1 MKSRLTALLL
11 TLALLLTALPICAT
25 AEEASST
32 RMPYYDVFPL
42 QLDDNT
48 VFELPIDWGYQFVE
62 LEGVPPIAYAMN
74 DSEQLLMMVKI
85 PADYTPNEAS
95 DQLGLTSFIPEGT
108 AVMLGITTP
117 ESTRLQEMTINDMP
131 AVLVEMKG
139 QGFDILW
146 IGDSGDLFFLMFP
159 NDDDAFVQQ
168 ALEVGQSLRVF
179 HRKDERVNPASDF
192 VYTTENGEVTI
203 TDYTGTSEH
212 VLIPSEIGGFPVTA
226 LADKA
231 FYEKHV
237 TTVVVPDS
245 VKTLGEACFS
255 GDNFLMSL
263 TLPEDLAVLPPIALE
278 SCYSLLDFE
287 LPKGL
292 KTIGAG
298 AFQAIFYLTHLTI
311 PAGVTDIEQMN
322 FLMMHG
328 LEEVAVAEGSTS
340 FTYDAENGMLMTADK
355 TRLLHCFFHLAPQKE
370 IILPEGMKT
379 IDPFAFH
386 YDAVVE
392 RIVLPEGAETI
403 GLLAFS
409 VCPKLTEI
417 VIPQSVTAIGTVA
430 GQAGNGSITSFAQ
443 NVLVTPEGSPAWNW
457 AQESGVTVKA
467 PETNESMN
475 TLLIENKGV

>member
-11 TLALLLTALPICAT
+11 TLALLLTALPVCAA
-25 AEEASST
+25 AEETSST
-32 RMPYYDVFPL
+32 RIPLYDVFPL

-48 VFELPIDWGYQFVE
+48 VLELPIDWGYQFVE

-95 DQLGLTSFIPEGT
+95 DRLGLTSFIPEGT

-117 ESTRLQEMTINDMP
+117 QSMRLQEMTINDMP
-131 AVLVEMKG
+131 AVLVEMNG

-146 IGDSGDLFFLMFP
+146 IGDSGDLYFLMFP

-192 VYTTENGEVTI
+192 DCTAENGEVTI
-203 TDYTGTSEH
+203 TDYTGTREH

-245 VKTLGEACFS
+245 VTEIGEACFS
-255 GDNFLMSL
+255 GDNYLVSL
-263 TLPEDLAVLPPIALE
+263 TLPDGLAELPPIALE
-278 SCYSLLDFE
+278 SCYSLMDFE

-298 AFQAIFYLTHLTI
+298 ALQAIFYLTHLTI

-328 LEEVAVAEGSTS
+328 LEEVSVAEGSTS
-340 FTYDAENGMLMTADK
+340 FTYDAENGLLMTADK
-355 TRLLHCFFHLAPQKE
+355 ARLLHCFFHLAPQKE

-386 YDAVVE
+386 YDVTVE
-392 RIVLPEGAETI
+392 KIVLPEGAETI
-403 GLLAFS
+403 GLLAFGI
-409 VCPKLTEI
+409 CPKLTEI
-417 VIPQSVTAIGTVA
+417 VIPQSVTAIGTVE
-430 GQAGNGSITSFAQ
+430 GQAGSGSITSFAQ
-443 NVLVTPEGSPAWNW
+443 NVLVTPEGSPAWDW
-457 AQESGVTVKA
+457 AQKTGVTVKA
-467 PETNESMN
+467 PETNE
-475 TLLIENKGV
+475 

>member
-11 TLALLLTALPICAT
+11 TLALLLTALPVCAA
-25 AEEASST
+25 AEETSST
-32 RMPYYDVFPL
+32 RMPLYDVFPL

-48 VFELPIDWGYQFVE
+48 VLELPVDWGYQFVE

-117 ESTRLQEMTINDMP
+117 QSTRLQEMTINDMP
-131 AVLVEMKG
+131 AVLVEMNG

-146 IGDSGDLFFLMFP
+146 IGDSGDLYFLMFP

-192 VYTTENGEVTI
+192 DCTAENGEVTI
-203 TDYTGTSEH
+203 TDYIGTREH

-245 VKTLGEACFS
+245 VTEIGDLCFS
-255 GDNFLMSL
+255 GDNYLLSL
-263 TLPEDLAVLPPIALE
+263 TLPDGLAELSYGALE
-278 SCYSLLDFE
+278 SCYSLMDFE

-298 AFQAIFYLTHLTI
+298 ALQAIFYLTHLTI

-328 LEEVAVAEGSTS
+328 LEEVSVAEGSTS
-340 FTYDAENGMLMTADK
+340 FTYDAENGLLMTADK
-355 TRLLHCFFHLAPQKE
+355 ARLLHCFFHLAPQKE

-386 YDAVVE
+386 YDVTVE
-392 RIVLPEGAETI
+392 KIVLPEGAETI
-403 GLLAFS
+403 GLLAFGI
-409 VCPKLTEI
+409 CPKLTEI
-417 VIPQSVTAIGTVA
+417 VIPQSVTAIGTVE
-430 GQAGNGSITSFAQ
+430 GQAGSGSITSFAQ
-443 NVLVTPEGSPAWNW
+443 NVLVTPEGSPAWDW
-457 AQESGVTVKA
+457 AQKTGVTVKA
-467 PETNESMN
+467 PETNE
-475 TLLIENKGV
+475 

>member
-11 TLALLLTALPICAT
+11 TLALLLTALPVCT
-25 AEEASST
+25 AEEEASAT
-32 RMPYYDVFPL
+32 RMPFYDVFPL

-48 VFELPIDWGYQFVE
+48 VLELPIDWGYQFVE

-95 DQLGLTSFIPEGT
+95 DRLGLTSFIPEGT

-117 ESTRLQEMTINDMP
+117 QSTRLQEMTINDMP
-131 AVLVEMKG
+131 AVLVEMNG

-146 IGDSGDLFFLMFP
+146 IGDSGDLYFLMFP

-192 VYTTENGEVTI
+192 DCTAENGEVTI
-203 TDYTGTSEH
+203 TDYIGTREH

-245 VKTLGEACFS
+245 VTEIGDLCFS
-255 GDNFLMSL
+255 GDNYLVSL
-263 TLPEDLAVLPPIALE
+263 TLPDGLAELSYGALE
-278 SCYSLLDFE
+278 SCYSLMDFE

-298 AFQAIFYLTHLTI
+298 ALQSIFYLTHLTI

-328 LEEVAVAEGSTS
+328 LEEVSVAEGSTS
-340 FTYDAENGMLMTADK
+340 FTYDAENGLLMTADK
-355 TRLLHCFFHLAPQKE
+355 ARLLHCFFHLAPQKE

-386 YDAVVE
+386 YDVTVE
-392 RIVLPEGAETI
+392 KIVLPEGTETI
-403 GLLAFS
+403 GLLAFGI
-409 VCPKLTEI
+409 CPKLTEI
-417 VIPQSVTAIGTVA
+417 VIPASVTAIGVME
-430 GQAGNGSITSFAQ
+430 GQAGSGSITSFAQ
-443 NVLVTPEGSPAWNW
+443 NVLVTPEGSPAWDW
-457 AQESGVTVKA
+457 AQKTGVTVKA
-467 PETNESMN
+467 PETNE
-475 TLLIENKGV
+475 

>member
-11 TLALLLTALPICAT
+11 TLALLLTALPVCA
-25 AEEASST
+25 AEEETSST
-32 RMPYYDVFPL
+32 RMPLYDVFPL

-48 VFELPIDWGYQFVE
+48 VLELPVDWGYQFVE

-95 DQLGLTSFIPEGT
+95 DRLGLTSFIPEGT

-117 ESTRLQEMTINDMP
+117 QSTRLQEMTINDMP
-131 AVLVEMKG
+131 AVLVEMNG

-146 IGDSGDLFFLMFP
+146 IGDSGDLYFLMFP

-192 VYTTENGEVTI
+192 DCTAENGEVTI
-203 TDYTGTSEH
+203 TDYIGTREH

-245 VKTLGEACFS
+245 VTEIGDLCFS
-255 GDNFLMSL
+255 GDNYLVSL
-263 TLPEDLAVLPPIALE
+263 TLPDGLAELPYGALE
-278 SCYSLLDFE
+278 SCYSLLDFD

-298 AFQAIFYLTHLTI
+298 ALQAIFYLTHLTI

-328 LEEVAVAEGSTS
+328 LEEVSVAEGSTS
-340 FTYDAENGMLMTADK
+340 FTYDAENGLLMTADK
-355 TRLLHCFFHLAPQKE
+355 ARLLHCFFHLAPQKE

-386 YDAVVE
+386 YDVTVE
-392 RIVLPEGAETI
+392 KIVLPEGTETI
-403 GLLAFS
+403 GLLAFGI
-409 VCPKLTEI
+409 CPKLTEI
-417 VIPQSVTAIGTVA
+417 VIPQSVTAIGTVE
-430 GQAGNGSITSFAQ
+430 GQAGSGSITSFAQ
-443 NVLVTPEGSPAWNW
+443 NVLVTPEGSPAWDW
-457 AQESGVTVKA
+457 AQKTGVTVKA
-467 PETNESMN
+467 PETNE
-475 TLLIENKGV
+475 

>member
-11 TLALLLTALPICAT
+11 TLALLLTALPVCAA
-25 AEEASST
+25 AEETSST
-32 RMPYYDVFPL
+32 RMPLYDVFPL

-48 VFELPIDWGYQFVE
+48 VLELPVDWGYQFVE

-95 DQLGLTSFIPEGT
+95 DRLGLTSFIPEGT

-117 ESTRLQEMTINDMP
+117 QSTRLQEMTINDMP

-146 IGDSGDLFFLMFP
+146 IGDSGDLYFLMFP
-159 NDDDAFVQQ
+159 NDDDTFVQQ
-168 ALEVGQSLRVF
+168 ALEVGQSLHVF

-192 VYTTENGEVTI
+192 AYTTENGEVTI
-203 TDYTGTSEH
+203 TDYTGTREH
-212 VLIPSEIGGFPVTA
+212 VLIPSEIDGFPVTA

-245 VKTLGEACFS
+245 VTEIGDLCFS
-255 GDNFLMSL
+255 GDNYLLSL
-263 TLPEDLAVLPPIALE
+263 TLPDGLAELSYGALE
-278 SCYSLLDFE
+278 SCYSLMDFE

-298 AFQAIFYLTHLTI
+298 ALQAIFYLTHLTI

-328 LEEVAVAEGSTS
+328 LEEVSVAEGSTS
-340 FTYDAENGMLMTADK
+340 FTYDAENGLLMTADK
-355 TRLLHCFFHLAPQKE
+355 ARLLHCFFHLAPQKE

-386 YDAVVE
+386 YDVTVE
-392 RIVLPEGAETI
+392 KIVLPEGAETI
-403 GLLAFS
+403 GLLAFGI
-409 VCPKLTEI
+409 CPKLTEI
-417 VIPQSVTAIGTVA
+417 VIPQSVTAIGTVE
-430 GQAGNGSITSFAQ
+430 GQAGSGSITSFAQ
-443 NVLVTPEGSPAWNW
+443 NVLVTPEGSPAWDW
-457 AQESGVTVKA
+457 AQKTGVTVKA
-467 PETNESMN
+467 PETNE
-475 TLLIENKGV
+475 

>member
-11 TLALLLTALPICAT
+11 TLALLLTALPVCT
-25 AEEASST
+25 AEEEASAT
-32 RMPYYDVFPL
+32 RMPFYDVFPL

-48 VFELPIDWGYQFVE
+48 VLELPIDWGYQFVE

-95 DQLGLTSFIPEGT
+95 DRLGLTSFIPEGT

-117 ESTRLQEMTINDMP
+117 QSTRLQEMTINDMP

-146 IGDSGDLFFLMFP
+146 IGDSGDLYFLMFP
-159 NDDDAFVQQ
+159 NDDDAFVRQ
-168 ALEVGQSLRVF
+168 ALEVGQSLHVF

-192 VYTTENGEVTI
+192 AYTTENGEVTI
-203 TDYTGTSEH
+203 TDYTGTREH

-245 VKTLGEACFS
+245 VTEIGDLCFS
-255 GDNFLMSL
+255 GDNYLVSL
-263 TLPEDLAVLPPIALE
+263 TLPDGLAELSYGALE
-278 SCYSLLDFE
+278 SCYSLMDFE

-298 AFQAIFYLTHLTI
+298 ALQSIFYLTHLTI

-328 LEEVAVAEGSTS
+328 LEEVSVAEGSTS
-340 FTYDAENGMLMTADK
+340 FTYDAENGLLMTADK
-355 TRLLHCFFHLAPQKE
+355 ARLLHCFFHLAPQKE

-386 YDAVVE
+386 YDVTVE
-392 RIVLPEGAETI
+392 KIVLPEGAETI
-403 GLLAFS
+403 GLLAFGI
-409 VCPKLTEI
+409 CPKLTEI
-417 VIPQSVTAIGTVA
+417 VIPQSVTAIGTVE
-430 GQAGNGSITSFAQ
+430 GQAGSGSITSFAQ
-443 NVLVTPEGSPAWNW
+443 NVLVTPEGSPAWDW
-457 AQESGVTVKA
+457 AQKTGVTVKA
-467 PETNESMN
+467 PETNE
-475 TLLIENKGV
+475 

>member
-11 TLALLLTALPICAT
+11 TLALLLTALPVCAA
-25 AEEASST
+25 AEETSST
-32 RMPYYDVFPL
+32 QMPLYDVFPL

-48 VFELPIDWGYQFVE
+48 VLELPVDWGYQFVE

-95 DQLGLTSFIPEGT
+95 DRLGLTSFIPEGT

-117 ESTRLQEMTINDMP
+117 QSTRLQEMTINDMP

-146 IGDSGDLFFLMFP
+146 IGDSGDLYFLMFP
-159 NDDDAFVQQ
+159 NDVDAFVQQ

-192 VYTTENGEVTI
+192 AYTAENGEVTI
-203 TDYTGTSEH
+203 TDYTGTREH

-245 VKTLGEACFS
+245 VTEIGDLCFS
-255 GDNFLMSL
+255 GDNYLVSL
-263 TLPEDLAVLPPIALE
+263 TLPDGLAELSYGALE
-278 SCYSLLDFE
+278 SCYSLMDFE

-298 AFQAIFYLTHLTI
+298 ALQSIFYLTHLTI

-328 LEEVAVAEGSTS
+328 LEEVSVAEGSTS
-340 FTYDAENGMLMTADK
+340 FTYDAENGLLMTADK
-355 TRLLHCFFHLAPQKE
+355 ARLLHCFFHLAPQKE

-386 YDAVVE
+386 YDVTVE
-392 RIVLPEGAETI
+392 KIVLPEGAETI
-403 GLLAFS
+403 GLLAFGI
-409 VCPKLTEI
+409 CPKLTEI
-417 VIPQSVTAIGTVA
+417 VIPQSVTAIGTVE
-430 GQAGNGSITSFAQ
+430 GQAGSGSITSFAQ
-443 NVLVTPEGSPAWNW
+443 NVLVTPEGSPAWDW
-457 AQESGVTVKA
+457 AQKTGVTVKA
-467 PETNESMN
+467 PETNE
-475 TLLIENKGV
+475 

>member
-11 TLALLLTALPICAT
+11 TLALLLTALPVCT
-25 AEEASST
+25 AEEEASAT
-32 RMPYYDVFPL
+32 RMPFYDVFPL

-48 VFELPIDWGYQFVE
+48 VLELPIDWGYQFVE

-95 DQLGLTSFIPEGT
+95 DRLGLTSFIPEGT

-117 ESTRLQEMTINDMP
+117 QSTRLQEMTINDMP
-131 AVLVEMKG
+131 AVLVEMNG

-146 IGDSGDLFFLMFP
+146 IGDSGDLYFLMFP

-192 VYTTENGEVTI
+192 DCTAENGEVTI
-203 TDYTGTSEH
+203 TDYIGTREH

-245 VKTLGEACFS
+245 VTEIGDLCFS
-255 GDNFLMSL
+255 GDNYLLSL
-263 TLPEDLAVLPPIALE
+263 TLPDGLAELSYGALE
-278 SCYSLLDFE
+278 SCYSLMDFD

-298 AFQAIFYLTHLTI
+298 ALQAIFYLTHLTI

-328 LEEVAVAEGSTS
+328 LEEVSVAEGSTS
-340 FTYDAENGMLMTADK
+340 FTYDAENGLLMTADK
-355 TRLLHCFFHLAPQKE
+355 ARLLHCFFHLAPQKE

-386 YDAVVE
+386 YDVTVE
-392 RIVLPEGAETI
+392 KIVLPEGTETI
-403 GLLAFS
+403 GLLAFGI
-409 VCPKLTEI
+409 CPKLTEI
-417 VIPQSVTAIGTVA
+417 VIPASVTAIGVME
-430 GQAGNGSITSFAQ
+430 GQAGSGSITSFAQ
-443 NVLVTPEGSPAWNW
+443 NVLVTPEGSPAWDW
-457 AQESGVTVKA
+457 AQKTGVTVKA
-467 PETNESMN
+467 PETNE
-475 TLLIENKGV
+475 

>member
-11 TLALLLTALPICAT
+11 TLALLLTALPVCT
-25 AEEASST
+25 AEEEASAT
-32 RMPYYDVFPL
+32 RMPFYDVFPL

-48 VFELPIDWGYQFVE
+48 VLELPVDWGYQFVE

-117 ESTRLQEMTINDMP
+117 QSTRLQEMTINDMP

-146 IGDSGDLFFLMFP
+146 IGDSGDLYFLMFP

-192 VYTTENGEVTI
+192 DCTAENGEVTI
-203 TDYTGTSEH
+203 TDYTGTREH

-245 VKTLGEACFS
+245 VTEIGDLCFS
-255 GDNFLMSL
+255 GDNYLVSL
-263 TLPEDLAVLPPIALE
+263 TLPDGLAELSYGALE

-298 AFQAIFYLTHLTI
+298 ALQAIFYLTHLTI

-328 LEEVAVAEGSTS
+328 LEEVSVAEGSTS
-340 FTYDAENGMLMTADK
+340 FTYDAENGLLMTADK
-355 TRLLHCFFHLAPQKE
+355 ARLLHCFFHLAPQKE

-386 YDAVVE
+386 YDVTVE
-392 RIVLPEGAETI
+392 KIVLPEGTETI
-403 GLLAFS
+403 GLLAFGI
-409 VCPKLTEI
+409 CPKLTEI
-417 VIPQSVTAIGTVA
+417 VIPASVTAIGVME
-430 GQAGNGSITSFAQ
+430 GQAGSGSITSFAQ
-443 NVLVTPEGSPAWNW
+443 NVLVTPEGSPAWDW
-457 AQESGVTVKA
+457 AQKTGVTVKA
-467 PETNESMN
+467 PETNE
-475 TLLIENKGV
+475 

>member
-11 TLALLLTALPICAT
+11 TLALLLTALSIPAL
-25 AEEASST
+25 AEEASDT
-32 RMPYYDVFPL
+32 RMPFYDVFPL

-48 VFELPIDWGYQFVE
+48 VFELPVDWGYQFVE

-95 DQLGLTSFIPEGT
+95 DRLGLTSFIPEGT

-117 ESTRLQEMTINDMP
+117 QSTRLQEMTINDMP

-146 IGDSGDLFFLMFP
+146 IGDSGDLYFLMFP
-159 NDDDAFVQQ
+159 NDDDTFVQQ

-179 HRKDERVNPASDF
+179 HRKDEQVNPASDF
-192 VYTTENGEVTI
+192 AYTTENGEVTI
-203 TDYTGTSEH
+203 TDYTGTREH
-212 VLIPSEIGGFPVTA
+212 VLIPSEIGGFPVTM

-245 VKTLGEACFS
+245 VTEIGDLCFS
-255 GDNFLMSL
+255 GDNYLLSL
-263 TLPEDLAVLPPIALE
+263 TLPDGLAELSYGALE
-278 SCYSLLDFE
+278 SCYSLMDFE

-298 AFQAIFYLTHLTI
+298 ALQAIFYLTHLTI

-328 LEEVAVAEGSTS
+328 LEEVSVAEGSTS
-340 FTYDAENGMLMTADK
+340 FTYDAENGLLMTADK
-355 TRLLHCFFHLAPQKE
+355 ARLLHCFFHLAPQKE

-386 YDAVVE
+386 YDVTVE
-392 RIVLPEGAETI
+392 KIVLPEGAETI
-403 GLLAFS
+403 GLLAFGI
-409 VCPKLTEI
+409 CPKLTEI
-417 VIPQSVTAIGTVA
+417 VIPQSVTAIGTVE
-430 GQAGNGSITSFAQ
+430 GQAGSGSITSFAQ
-443 NVLVTPEGSPAWNW
+443 NVLVTPEGSPAWDW
-457 AQESGVTVKA
+457 AQKTGVTVKA
-467 PETNESMN
+467 PETNE
-475 TLLIENKGV
+475 

>member
-11 TLALLLTALPICAT
+11 TLALLLTALPVCT
-25 AEEASST
+25 AEEEASAT
-32 RMPYYDVFPL
+32 RMPFYDVFPL

-48 VFELPIDWGYQFVE
+48 VLELPIDWGYQFVE

-95 DQLGLTSFIPEGT
+95 DRLGLTSFIPEGT

-117 ESTRLQEMTINDMP
+117 QSTRLQEMTINDMP

-146 IGDSGDLFFLMFP
+146 IGDSGDLYFLMFP
-159 NDDDAFVQQ
+159 NDDDTFVQQ

-179 HRKDERVNPASDF
+179 HRKEERVNPASDF
-192 VYTTENGEVTI
+192 AYTTENGEVTI
-203 TDYTGTSEH
+203 TDYTGTREH

-245 VKTLGEACFS
+245 VTEIGDLCFS
-255 GDNFLMSL
+255 GDNYLVSL
-263 TLPEDLAVLPPIALE
+263 TLPDGLAELSYGALE
-278 SCYSLLDFE
+278 SCYSLLDFD

-292 KTIGAG
+292 KTIGEG
-298 AFQAIFYLTHLTI
+298 ALQAIFYLTHLTI
-311 PAGVTDIEQMN
+311 PAGVIDIEQMN

-328 LEEVAVAEGSTS
+328 LEEVSVAEGSTS
-340 FTYDAENGMLMTADK
+340 FTYDAENGLLMTADK
-355 TRLLHCFFHLAPQKE
+355 ARLLHCFFHLAPQKE

-386 YDAVVE
+386 YDVTVE
-392 RIVLPEGAETI
+392 KIVLPEGAETI
-403 GLLAFS
+403 GLLAFGI
-409 VCPKLTEI
+409 CPKLTEI
-417 VIPQSVTAIGTVA
+417 VIPQSVTAIGTVE
-430 GQAGNGSITSFAQ
+430 GQAGSGSITSFAQ
-443 NVLVTPEGSPAWNW
+443 NVLVTPEGSPAWDW
-457 AQESGVTVKA
+457 AQKTGVTVKA
-467 PETNESMN
+467 PETNE
-475 TLLIENKGV
+475 

>member
-11 TLALLLTALPICAT
+11 TLALLLTALPVCAA
-25 AEEASST
+25 AEETSST
-32 RMPYYDVFPL
+32 RMPLYDVFPL

-48 VFELPIDWGYQFVE
+48 VLELPVDWGYQFVE

-95 DQLGLTSFIPEGT
+95 DRLGLTSFIPEGT

-117 ESTRLQEMTINDMP
+117 QSTRLQEMTINDMP

-146 IGDSGDLFFLMFP
+146 IGDSGDLYFLMFP
-159 NDDDAFVQQ
+159 NDDDTFVQQ

-192 VYTTENGEVTI
+192 AYTTENGEVTI
-203 TDYTGTSEH
+203 TDYTGTREH

-245 VKTLGEACFS
+245 VTEIGDLCFS
-255 GDNFLMSL
+255 GDNYLVSL
-263 TLPEDLAVLPPIALE
+263 TLPDGLAELSYGALE
-278 SCYSLLDFE
+278 SCYSLMDFE

-298 AFQAIFYLTHLTI
+298 ALQSIFYLTHLTI

-328 LEEVAVAEGSTS
+328 LEEVSVAEGSTS
-340 FTYDAENGMLMTADK
+340 FTYDAENGLLMTADK
-355 TRLLHCFFHLAPQKE
+355 ARLLHCFFHLAPQKE

-386 YDAVVE
+386 YDVTVE
-392 RIVLPEGAETI
+392 KIVLPEGTETI
-403 GLLAFS
+403 GLLAFGI
-409 VCPKLTEI
+409 CPKLTEI
-417 VIPQSVTAIGTVA
+417 VIPASVTAIGVME
-430 GQAGNGSITSFAQ
+430 GQAGSGSITSFAQ
-443 NVLVTPEGSPAWNW
+443 NVLVTPEGSLAWDW
-457 AQESGVTVKA
+457 AQKTGVTVKA
-467 PETNESMN
+467 PETNE
-475 TLLIENKGV
+475 

>member
-11 TLALLLTALPICAT
+11 TLALLLTALPVCT
-25 AEEASST
+25 AEEEASAT
-32 RMPYYDVFPL
+32 RMPFYDVFPL

-48 VFELPIDWGYQFVE
+48 VLELPIDWGYQFVE

-95 DQLGLTSFIPEGT
+95 DRLGLTSFIPEGT

-117 ESTRLQEMTINDMP
+117 QSTRLQEMTINDMP
-131 AVLVEMKG
+131 AVLVEMNG

-146 IGDSGDLFFLMFP
+146 IGDSGDLYFLMFP

-168 ALEVGQSLRVF
+168 ALEGGQSLRVF

-192 VYTTENGEVTI
+192 DCTAENGEVTI
-203 TDYTGTSEH
+203 TDYIGTREH

-245 VKTLGEACFS
+245 VTEIGDLCFS
-255 GDNFLMSL
+255 GDNYLLSL
-263 TLPEDLAVLPPIALE
+263 TLPDGLAELSYGALE
-278 SCYSLLDFE
+278 SCYSLMDFE

-298 AFQAIFYLTHLTI
+298 ALQAIFYLTHLTI

-328 LEEVAVAEGSTS
+328 LEEVSVAEGSTS
-340 FTYDAENGMLMTADK
+340 FTYDAENGLLMTADK
-355 TRLLHCFFHLAPQKE
+355 ARLLHCFFHLAPQKE

-386 YDAVVE
+386 YDVTVE
-392 RIVLPEGAETI
+392 KIVLPEGAETI
-403 GLLAFS
+403 GLLAFGI
-409 VCPKLTEI
+409 CPKLTEI
-417 VIPQSVTAIGTVA
+417 VIPQSVTAIGTVE
-430 GQAGNGSITSFAQ
+430 GQAGSGSITSFAQ
-443 NVLVTPEGSPAWNW
+443 NVLVTPEGSPAWDW
-457 AQESGVTVKA
+457 AQKTGVTVKA
-467 PETNESMN
+467 PETNE
-475 TLLIENKGV
+475 